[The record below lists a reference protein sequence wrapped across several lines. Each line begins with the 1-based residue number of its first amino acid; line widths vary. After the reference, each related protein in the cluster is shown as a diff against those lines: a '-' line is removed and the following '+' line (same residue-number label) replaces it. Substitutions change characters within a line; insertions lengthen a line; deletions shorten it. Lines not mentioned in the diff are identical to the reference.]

1 MSHNAANRVASS
13 LALAMALSAN
23 AASALPVGE
32 GPGVSGNFEHPSFRR
47 HVMPLLGRLGCNS
60 RACHGSFQG
69 QGGFK
74 LSLFGSDFAADH
86 AALITGDRPR
96 IDRSD
101 AAASRILEKPTLTI
115 PHKGGKRFEKGSWQY
130 RLLAEWIAA
139 GAKNDAAAPVTLTRL
154 EVEPRELV
162 FARPA
167 QNVALRVI
175 AHWSDRTSEDV
186 TDLCRFSSS
195 DATVAAVDL
204 QGRVTASGKGDTHVI
219 AFYDNGIAPVPV
231 LVPSSDQVNDH
242 FPTVSSATRIDELV
256 LAKLRRLGIV
266 PSERCTDTEF
276 LRRISL
282 DLTGTLPTPNEIEAF
297 LADPSRDKRASKIDE
312 LLNRPTYAAWWAT
325 RLCDITGNNGRY
337 REGPLAPD
345 MARQWYEWMRRRAEK
360 NVPYDEIVAGI
371 LLATSRRPG
380 EAFEDYTREM
390 SDYYRKE
397 HPADFA
403 ARDTL
408 PWFWSRITMD
418 RPEDKALAV
427 SHAFM
432 GIRMQCAQCH
442 KHPFDQW
449 TRQDFNQFTAL
460 LRPVV
465 YGTRPEDRPAY
476 AKMEASITGPVPGD
490 KDQKVKAPN
499 LNLVRDGQTIPWR
512 EVYVASLSVPVPPSL
527 QKGDN
532 RLAGAIATPA
542 VPPPNPNLART
553 RNTTSPPPVRG
564 RLPGG
569 PAITVPPDAD
579 PRAAILNWLRRPDNP
594 YFARAFVNRVWAA
607 YFNMGIIEPP
617 DDLSRAN
624 PPTNGPLLDYLARG
638 FIEHHYDMKLL
649 HREIANSDT
658 YQRSWHPTGSNRL
671 DQHNFSHAIPRRLPA
686 EVAYDAVAQATAG
699 AQEIAAWN
707 GDPKERI
714 IALGAAP
721 GGKKL
726 RANYALNV
734 FGRPERTSNCD
745 CERANDPTLLQTLF
759 LLNDADVRAWLDH
772 QGGWL
777 SQVMSEHRPWL
788 EAKDRLARA
797 RADIARD
804 KAARARAAS
813 GLRDRIEI
821 LRKQGKSQD
830 AEALEHVL
838 AALRNSP
845 GPSPTALDS
854 AAQAVDMAP
863 APDENGL
870 IREAY
875 LRTVSRPPTGT
886 ELARA
891 HRHFDDIKNPITG
904 VRDLMWALVNTNEF
918 IVNH

>member
-1 MSHNAANRVASS
+1 MAVALKVWAIYPSPTPMPPGNVS
-13 LALAMALSAN
+13 P
-23 AASALPVGE
+23 LPPGE
-32 GPGVSGNFEHPSFRR
+32 GSGVRGNFVRPSFRR

-74 LSLFGSDFAADH
+74 LSLFGYDFAADY
-86 AALITGDRPR
+86 AALTAGDNPR

-101 AAASRILEKPTLTI
+101 PATSRILEKPTLTI
-115 PHKGGKRFEKGSWQY
+115 PHKGGKRFDKGSWQY
-130 RLLAEWIAA
+130 RLLAEWIAH
-139 GAKNDAAAPVTLTRL
+139 GAKNDAAAPVTLLRL
-154 EVEPRELV
+154 EVEPHELA
-162 FARPA
+162 FEKPG
-167 QNVALRVI
+167 QNATLRVV

-186 TDLCRFSSS
+186 TDLCRFSSNDES
-195 DATVAAVDL
+195 VATADV
-204 QGRVTASGKGDTHVI
+204 QGQVTAAGKGDTHVI
-219 AFYDNGIAPVPV
+219 AFYDNGIAAVPV
-231 LVPSSDQVNDH
+231 LVPSSDQFNDH
-242 FPTVSSATRIDELV
+242 FPTISSGTRIDELV
-256 LAKLRRLGIV
+256 VTKLRRLGIV

-282 DLTGTLPTPNEIEAF
+282 DLTGSLPTPNEIEAF
-297 LADPSRDKRASKIDE
+297 LADRSPDKRARKIDK

-325 RLCDITGNNGRY
+325 RLCDMTGNNGRY
-337 REGPLAPD
+337 REGPLAAD
-345 MARQWYEWMRRRAEK
+345 FMRQWYEWVRRRVEK
-360 NVPYDEIVAGI
+360 NVPYDEVVAGI

-380 EAFEDYTREM
+380 EPFEDYTREM
-390 SDYYRKE
+390 SDYYRKD

-449 TRQDFNQFTAL
+449 TRQDFDQFTAL
-460 LRPVV
+460 FRPVL

-476 AKMEASITGPVPGD
+476 AKMEASITGPIPGD
-490 KDQKVKAPN
+490 KDQKVKAPD

-512 EVYVASLSVPVPPSL
+512 EVYVTSASVPMPTSSPKADKKPS
-527 QKGDN
+527 N
-532 RLAGAIATPA
+532 PA
-542 VPPPNPNLART
+542 
-553 RNTTSPPPVRG
+553 PVRG

-569 PAITVPPDAD
+569 PPISVPPGAD
-579 PRAAILNWLRRPDNP
+579 PRAAILDWLRRPDNP

-607 YFNMGIIEPP
+607 YFNVGIIEPP

-624 PPTNGPLLDYLARG
+624 LPTNGPLLDYLARG
-638 FIEHHYDMKLL
+638 FIEHHYDMKWL

-658 YQRSWHPTGSNRL
+658 YQRSWHPTDSNRL
-671 DQHNFSHAIPRRLPA
+671 DQHNFSHSIPRRLPA
-686 EVAYDAVAQATAG
+686 EVAYDAMAQATAG
-699 AQEIAAWN
+699 TQEITAWN
-707 GDPKERI
+707 SDPKERI

-721 GGKKL
+721 GGKKV

-759 LLNDADVRAWLDH
+759 LLNDGDVKAWIDH

-777 SQVMSEHRPWL
+777 SQVMSEYRPWL
-788 EAKDRLARA
+788 EAKERLARA

-804 KAARARAAS
+804 KAARARAES
-813 GLRDRIEI
+813 GLRGRIQT
-821 LRKQGKSQD
+821 LRKEGKPQD
-830 AEALEHVL
+830 AQALEQIL
-838 AALRNSP
+838 AALRKVP
-845 GPSPTALDS
+845 GPYSTALDA
-854 AAQAVDMAP
+854 AAQAVAQS
-863 APDENGL
+863 ASPDENEL

-875 LRTVSRPPTGT
+875 LRTVSRPPTGK

-904 VRDLMWALVNTNEF
+904 IRDLMWALVNTNEF